1 MIPTR
6 LTLRNFMS
14 YGDEPATVDFTD
26 MHVVCLSGD
35 NGNGKSALLDAI
47 TWALWGK
54 TRASAVRSATEDD
67 LIRIGADEMEVSFEF
82 FLNDQRYRVVK
93 KRRRGKSSASEW
105 HLAQLVDASGRWV
118 SIGGSSQRETAQ
130 QIVKLLSMEYDT
142 FLNSAYL
149 QQGHADEFTRKTP
162 AERKRILSEVLGL
175 QRFDRLEAM
184 ARTRWQERKQE
195 VTELTNELR
204 LLEAE
209 LQRLPEYE
217 RDLEAVRA
225 EIQGTQQ
232 ELAQRTQEYEQ
243 LKSSLL
249 RLEAVEEQVKQR
261 EAHILQIEKDQSQIL
276 HDLDQQS
283 DKLQQMTDIL
293 AQRAA
298 ILQDY
303 EAYWEAERQREATE
317 PQVRRYEQRSQEL
330 QAIQN
335 EIEREKVRL
344 DGQKQLLHDR
354 LQNLEQNVCQIQ
366 KIEQDLQQIAATLA
380 QNEALEAQWRETSD
394 ALEKQRD
401 QYARLRSRNE
411 QLKEDL
417 KETDEVLELL
427 ARPHAACPVCLSD
440 LSGEKHAQVLAR
452 QQQKKATLQEAL
464 TQVKQEGFTVKQAIT
479 QLEQQMQELQ
489 SRRDEQ
495 MRQRVRQQELLRQH
509 QQLVS
514 TLTERDQLQQEL
526 EALTRRIEQEEFAAP
541 QRAQVRLL
549 QAELSQLQQARE
561 QYEKA
566 QTRARQLR
574 DAPQRYQQL
583 QTIDRNMQQELQLQ
597 QQLQQHLAGKQ
608 QEHADQ
614 VKQCDTLRAQLA
626 EYEALRQQISRAE
639 QLLREVQEQMHE
651 LQRKE
656 GGLLSSIENAKRTRE
671 QSREREAQRQ
681 RLVEEEQIYQ
691 KLTTAFGKGGIQ
703 TYIIE
708 NVIPEL
714 EEEANALL
722 ARMTDTGMSLRFE
735 TTRTGKTTRQEIET
749 LDIKV
754 LDDAGSRPYELFSG
768 GEALRINFAIR
779 VALSRLLA
787 RRSGARLQTLIVDE
801 GFGSQDS
808 KARERLV
815 QLINAIQSD
824 FSLILVITHFE
835 ELKERFPSRIEVIK
849 EASGSRIHVL

>member
-1 MIPTR
+1 MIPAR

-14 YGDEPATVDFTD
+14 YGDEPATLDFTD

-54 TRASAVRSATEDD
+54 TRASSVRSATEDD
-67 LIRIGADEMEVSFEF
+67 LIRVGADEMEVSFEF

-105 HLAQLVDASGRWV
+105 HLAQQIDSSGQWV

-142 FLNSAYL
+142 FVNSAYL

-162 AERKRILSEVLGL
+162 VERKRILAEVLGL
-175 QRFDRLEAM
+175 QRFDRLEAL
-184 ARTRWQERKQE
+184 ARARWQERKQE
-195 VTELTNELR
+195 VNELENELR
-204 LLEAE
+204 LLDAE
-209 LQRLPEYE
+209 IHRLPEYE
-217 RDLEAVRA
+217 RELEGVRA
-225 EIQGTQQ
+225 EIQSMQQ
-232 ELAQRTQEYEQ
+232 TLEQRTQEHEQ
-243 LKSSLL
+243 LRERLFLL
-249 RLEAVEEQVKQR
+249 QAVEAQVKQH
-261 EAHILQIEKDQSQIL
+261 EAHIFQIERDLSQIR
-276 HDLDQQS
+276 HDLDRQS
-283 DKLQQMTDIL
+283 DKLEQMADIL

-317 PQVRRYEQRSQEL
+317 PQVRLYEQRSKEL

-335 EIEREKVRL
+335 EIEREQVRL
-344 DGQKQLLHDR
+344 EGQRQLLRNR
-354 LQNLEQNVCQIQ
+354 LQTLEQNVCQLQ
-366 KIEQDLQQIAATLA
+366 QTEQDLQQIATTLA
-380 QNEALEAQWRETSD
+380 QSEALEAQWQEVNE
-394 ALEKQRD
+394 ALERHRD
-401 QYARLRSRNE
+401 HYASLKSRNE

-417 KETDEVLELL
+417 REVDEVLELL
-427 ARPHAACPVCLSD
+427 ARPYAACPVCMSD
-440 LSGEKHAQVLAR
+440 LSGEKHAQLLAR
-452 QQQKKATLQEAL
+452 QQQKKTALLEAQA
-464 TQVKQEGFTVKQAIT
+464 QVKQEGHTVKQAIA
-479 QLEQQMQELQ
+479 QLEQQFQELQ
-489 SRRDEQ
+489 SRRYEQ
-495 MRQRVRQQELLRQH
+495 MRYRARQQELLKQRY
-509 QQLVS
+509 QLAGA
-514 TLTERDQLQQEL
+514 LTERDQVQSEL
-526 EALTRRIEQEEFAAP
+526 EALTRQLEQGDFAAP
-541 QRAQVRLL
+541 QRAQVRML
-549 QAELSQLQQARE
+549 QAELGQLQQARE
-561 QYEKA
+561 QYERA
-566 QTRARQLR
+566 QTRVRQLR

-583 QTIDRNMQQELQLQ
+583 QTVDCNMQQELQRQ
-597 QQLQQHLAGKQ
+597 QQLQQRLAEKQ
-608 QEHADQ
+608 QERTAMVQ
-614 VKQCDTLRAQLA
+614 QCDALRTQLA
-626 EYEALRQQISRAE
+626 EYDTLRQEVSRAE
-639 QLLREVQEQMHE
+639 QLLQEAQEQMHA

-656 GGLLSSIENAKRTRE
+656 GGLLSSIEGGKRALE
-671 QSREREAQRQ
+671 QRRERETRQRQ
-681 RLVEEEQIYQ
+681 LAEEAQIYQ

-735 TTRTGKTTRQEIET
+735 TTRAGKTTRQEIET

-815 QLINAIQSD
+815 QLIHTIQSD
-824 FSLILVITHFE
+824 FALILVITHFE